1 VKLSRIELPGFG
13 CLSSFDC
20 ELAPGLN
27 LFFGD
32 NEAGKS
38 TLQQAICAMLYGF
51 FEGERALK
59 DESARYER
67 FRPWAGGVYRGALAY
82 ELEDGRRFEVRRDF
96 STTDIVTRVHDAVL
110 GTDVTPQFP
119 RARHGNVAFARKH
132 LGMSRAVF
140 QSCAFISQGEIF
152 DVAKASPSQIGDAI
166 AALADSARRDVSAAK
181 AIERLET
188 AAAKVGSDRARTAEL
203 PKARESLNRVTAELR
218 AADEARRAVAE
229 KSRRLEDL
237 LKQSRTMAE
246 QMLRGEYL
254 QHRVEAMRLR
264 DQLRQL
270 DEAETLAREAMRKRD
285 ELREF
290 ATISALTRDEV
301 IALRA
306 QRERASQ
313 GLARLRE
320 QRDSAPTVA
329 DDERL
334 AYEVLRSSV
343 GGFTEEQVRSL
354 EVVAYRV
361 DAPLKSRS
369 PILAILVAMVRAIVS
384 VARNVVRFVLR
395 RKPGQPAA
403 GSFLRQDDKPLDS
416 EPILSQGEAFAVL
429 EKYWRF
435 LSLRP
440 RVEESARIE
449 AQVEG
454 EEKALASIETRLRA
468 IVAEANVGWAKRLN
482 AHGNGSTPERQAA
495 SERAD
500 YAGGRLAPTASGM
513 VPLDDAIAAFE
524 DAWRKREEY
533 VRAENEAGEAERRRG
548 LLLNGRSREE
558 MASALAEH
566 EETMRQTLA
575 EYPRLEGAAT
585 NHSPEQLARA
595 VAKLQDDSHRVAL
608 EQARLDQDVMQALER
623 FRPRAE
629 IEEDVAH
636 WEREV
641 ARLEKARAALGMAT
655 ETIEQAMHDVYRD
668 FAPAVNAFLSEGLE
682 AATDGRYQRAHVDPS
697 TLRVSLLVPETG
709 QVITDPPVSHGTRTL
724 LYVLMRIGLA
734 QHMSAIGE
742 PVPLVLDDPFVDLDS
757 RRLRRIMEFLLDLSP
772 RMQILLFTKD
782 RETLEWFRERAVGL
796 NHRIHSLSGS
806 LVAGTL

>member
-51 FEGERALK
+51 FDGDRALK
-59 DESARYER
+59 DETARYER
-67 FRPWAGGVYRGALAY
+67 FRPWAGGVYRGALGY
-82 ELEDGRRFEVRRDF
+82 ELDDGRRFEVRRDF
-96 STTDIVTRVHDAVL
+96 STTDIITRVHDAVL
-110 GTDVTPQFP
+110 GTDVSPQFG
-119 RARHGNVAFARKH
+119 RGRHGNIPFARKH

-140 QSCAFISQGEIF
+140 QSCAFISQGELV

-181 AIERLET
+181 AIERLE
-188 AAAKVGSDRARTAEL
+188 AAGSKVGSDRARTAEL
-203 PKARESLNRVTAELR
+203 PKARESLTRATAELR
-218 AADEARRAVAE
+218 SSDEARQAVAE

-237 LKQSRTMAE
+237 QKQSRTLVE
-246 QMLRGEYL
+246 QAVRAEYL
-254 QHRVEAMRLR
+254 LHRAEATRLR
-264 DQLRQL
+264 DQVRKL
-270 DEAETLAREAMRKRD
+270 DEAETVAVDASRRRD

-290 ATISALTRDEV
+290 AVISPLTRDEV
-301 IALRA
+301 IALRP
-306 QRERASQ
+306 QLERASQ
-313 GLARLRE
+313 GLARLRG
-320 QRDSAPTVA
+320 QRDTVPHLA

-334 AYEVLRSSV
+334 AYEALRSSV

-354 EVVAYRV
+354 EAAAYRV
-361 DAPLKSRS
+361 EAPAKSAN
-369 PILAILVAMVRAIVS
+369 PILVVLAAAVRAIAAI
-384 VARNVVRFVLR
+384 ARRIARFVLR
-395 RKPGQPAA
+395 RKVGGPAPA
-403 GSFLRQDDKPLDS
+403 GAQSGGTTAGGDSADMIVGGEADSSANGRCAPTRGTLLD
-416 EPILSQGEAFAVL
+416 LSQGDAFALL

-440 RVEESARIE
+440 RVEEGARID

-454 EEKALASIETRLRA
+454 EEKALESIENRLRA
-468 IVAEANVGWAKRLN
+468 ALSGAGIEVTSLDEALG
-482 AHGNGSTPERQAA
+482 
-495 SERAD
+495 
-500 YAGGRLAPTASGM
+500 
-513 VPLDDAIAAFE
+513 AFE

-533 VRAENEAGEAERRRG
+533 VRAEAEAGEGERRRG
-548 LLLNGRSREE
+548 LLLNGRTREE
-558 MASALAEH
+558 MATGLEEH
-566 EETMRQTLA
+566 EEAVRETLA

-585 NHSPEQLARA
+585 NQTPEQLARA
-595 VAKLQDDSHRVAL
+595 LTKLQEDSHRVGI
-608 EQARLDQDVMQALER
+608 EQARLDQDVTQTLER

-636 WEREV
+636 WEKEV
-641 ARLEKARAALGMAT
+641 GRLERARAALVMAR
-655 ETIEQAMHDVYRD
+655 EAIEQAMHDVYRD

-682 AATDGRYQRAHVDPS
+682 AATDGRYERAHVDPS

-757 RRLRRIMEFLLDLSP
+757 RRLRRILEFLLDLSP

-782 RETLEWFRERAVGL
+782 RETLEWFEERAVGV
-796 NHRIHSLSGS
+796 NHRFHSLSGS
-806 LVAGTL
+806 LVTGTV